1 MEEEFVYDESRT
13 YHKCILF
20 TKCLFLLFHLFSFGV
35 CFANIEKNKLGY
47 YSATLLSIILSTCNK
62 IRYEY
67 VHTKN
72 YGRIFTSLNEYIVWK
87 KQLII
92 PYLKYI
98 LDFLEY
104 GFHILFFIQTW
115 SFIID
120 FEKSEL
126 ILYRVSCL
134 FLHIYTVL
142 NFFIW
147 ICACILVCSST
158 VFLQRSSLSENAN
171 HSQQRRVDFSIEVFV
186 DEDIECCICM
196 EKNAQ
201 EWIRTQCNHSFHREC
216 LNNWTNTNNTCPI
229 CRKILNNEL

>member
-1 MEEEFVYDESRT
+1 MEEEFVYNESR
-13 YHKCILF
+13 KCQKSLLF

-35 CFANIEKNKLGY
+35 CFENIEKNKLGY
-47 YSATLLSIILSTCNK
+47 YSATLLTIFLSTCNK

-67 VHTKN
+67 SHTAN
-72 YGRIFTSLNEYIVWK
+72 YGRIFTSPAEFVAWK
-87 KQLII
+87 KQQII
-92 PYLKYI
+92 PYLKYS

-104 GFHILFFIQTW
+104 GFHILFLIQTW

-120 FEKSEL
+120 FNKSEL

-134 FLHIYTVL
+134 FLHLYTIL
-142 NFFIW
+142 NLFIW
-147 ICACILVCSST
+147 ICVFILICSSSLFST
-158 VFLQRSSLSENAN
+158 WSSLPENAN
-171 HSQQRRVDFSIEVFV
+171 HSQQGRIEVFV

-196 EKNAQ
+196 DKNSQ

>member
-1 MEEEFVYDESRT
+1 MEEEFVYDEPRT
-13 YHKCILF
+13 CQKSLLL
-20 TKCLFLLFHLFSFGV
+20 TKCLFLLFHLLSFSV
-35 CFANIEKNKLGY
+35 CFEHIEKNKLGY
-47 YSATLLSIILSTCNK
+47 YSVTLLSIFLSTCNK

-67 VHTKN
+67 AHIKN
-72 YGRIFTSLNEYIVWK
+72 YGRIFTSLNEFITWK
-87 KQLII
+87 KKQII

-120 FEKSEL
+120 FKKSEL
-126 ILYRVSCL
+126 ILYRISCL
-134 FLHIYTVL
+134 FLYLYTIL
-142 NFFIW
+142 NLFIW
-147 ICACILVCSST
+147 ICYCILICSFG
-158 VFLQRSSLSENAN
+158 VFPGWSNKPVRSV
-171 HSQQRRVDFSIEVFV
+171 HFRIEVFV

-196 EKNAQ
+196 DKNSQ
-201 EWIRTQCNHSFHREC
+201 EWIRTKCNHCFHREC